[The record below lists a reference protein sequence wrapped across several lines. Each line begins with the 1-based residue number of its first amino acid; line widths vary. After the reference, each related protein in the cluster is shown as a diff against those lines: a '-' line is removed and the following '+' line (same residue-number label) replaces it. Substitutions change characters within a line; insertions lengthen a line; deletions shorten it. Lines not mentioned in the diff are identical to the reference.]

1 MRRVFPYVTNTKCRL
16 SGFEL
21 FCVCFFLSFFLSS
34 CWWLIVELSVLFVTD
49 GLVLHLP
56 SAPLSICS
64 ALHHFLS
71 SGSSLRAVC
80 LSSSLSF
87 ISLFVVTDHVLFLA
101 APLDRSCFASSAIV
115 ATLCTN
121 ACREPLPAEGSEVPL
136 LRWR

>member
-1 MRRVFPYVTNTKCRL
+1 M
-16 SGFEL
+16 
-21 FCVCFFLSFFLSS
+21 FCVCFFPSFFLSS
-34 CWWLIVELSVLFVTD
+34 CWWWLIVELSVLFVTD

-71 SGSSLRAVC
+71 SRCSLRDVC

-101 APLDRSCFASSAIV
+101 APFDRSCFASSPIV

-121 ACREPLPAEGSEVPL
+121 ACRGATPC
-136 LRWR
+136 W